1 MCRIAI
7 IFSRPKHFTYIRVNL
22 SESTL
27 LEYLISL
34 INICTTLNICSLF
47 YIALF
52 FVFFSEEL
60 LLQDDS
66 SDMNS
71 MTSEF
76 IKGMHLNQP
85 LVSTEAGRSSRILN
99 AASMQRSD
107 LYSPEFIL
115 KINNAYL
122 MGVEV

>member
-1 MCRIAI
+1 M
-7 IFSRPKHFTYIRVNL
+7 
-22 SESTL
+22 
-27 LEYLISL
+27 EYLISL